1 MRIYL
6 LIFFVASHPKAIRRE
21 TLSPGPL
28 NWGGVSP
35 VARLRGSALLES

>member
-6 LIFFVASHPKAIRRE
+6 LIFFVTSHPKGGQARNPVAR
-21 TLSPGPL
+21 TLEL
-28 NWGGVSP
+28 GGVSP